1 MSTTMESVNKENEL
15 ARGLGY
21 TGVACMNYRK
31 LLLLEGFQNVTKR
44 SRRDVAV
51 IRAVP

>member
-1 MSTTMESVNKENEL
+1 MCPYEL
-15 ARGLGY
+15 VSGLEY
-21 TGVACMNYRK
+21 TGIACMNYRI